1 MTVNHGVVG
10 SSPTGGAMK
19 KAYWKIQ
26 CAFFSDIN
34 SWRNLLYVLRTRY
47 IFDAIC
53 CLAATRKGIFIVS
66 LYRQANIS
74 HCRAIYYKKQLPEKE
89 FSDPLVRV
97 VLSYSV
103 TSRGICVPNL
113 KATILI
119 KPAHFASDFFIFPHL
134 CGIQT
139 GICHRFLQKRGKN
152 PILPNIL
159 FALRFLI
166 RAGVCATEA
175 LRRSCCADHF
185 CMLPAAYRKRR

>member
-1 MTVNHGVVG
+1 MYFVRDI
-10 SSPTGGAMK
+10 SSM
-19 KAYWKIQ
+19 
-26 CAFFSDIN
+26 
-34 SWRNLLYVLRTRY
+34 RYVALRQREMEFLSYHFTIRQIYRIAEQY
-47 IFDAIC
+47 I
-53 CLAATRKGIFIVS
+53 T
-66 LYRQANIS
+66 
-74 HCRAIYYKKQLPEKE
+74 KKQLPEKE

-139 GICHRFLQKRGKN
+139 GICRRFLQKRGKN
-152 PILPNIL
+152 PILPHIL

-185 CMLPAAYRKRR
+185 GMPPAAYRKRR

>member
-1 MTVNHGVVG
+1 MRRYKSLTGFTIYTYGV
-10 SSPTGGAMK
+10 
-19 KAYWKIQ
+19 
-26 CAFFSDIN
+26 
-34 SWRNLLYVLRTRY
+34 RY

-119 KPAHFASDFFIFPHL
+119 KPAHFASDFLFSRILAVFRR
-134 CGIQT
+134 GFAI
-139 GICHRFLQKRGKN
+139 GFYKSAVKIRFCRISYS
-152 PILPNIL
+152 PCD
-159 FALRFLI
+159 F
-166 RAGVCATEA
+166 
-175 LRRSCCADHF
+175 
-185 CMLPAAYRKRR
+185 